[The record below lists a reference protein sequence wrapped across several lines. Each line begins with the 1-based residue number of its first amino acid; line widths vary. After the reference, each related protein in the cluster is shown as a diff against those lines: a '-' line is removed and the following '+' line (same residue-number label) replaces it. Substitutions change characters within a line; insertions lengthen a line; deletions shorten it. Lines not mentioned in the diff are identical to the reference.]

1 MVNRDRR
8 NLFLFQRKSEHN
20 RGCPALLMQKNYKI
34 ECLVPRE
41 RVKLLYQDAD
51 VHLLNIVQMYAEF
64 DEDAHNG

>member
-1 MVNRDRR
+1 
-8 NLFLFQRKSEHN
+8 
-20 RGCPALLMQKNYKI
+20 MQKNYKI